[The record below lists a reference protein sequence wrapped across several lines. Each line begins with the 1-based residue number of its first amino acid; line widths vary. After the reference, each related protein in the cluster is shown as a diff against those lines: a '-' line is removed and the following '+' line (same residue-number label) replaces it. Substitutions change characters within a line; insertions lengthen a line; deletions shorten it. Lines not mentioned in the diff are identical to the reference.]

1 MSKKL
6 DYTKYSKEPIVAKE
20 PVESVETVEAEIQ
33 AVEPVIE
40 EPIVE
45 EPVVESVEPVVEP
58 VIEEPVVEPVIDEP
72 EPIIGVVTDCL
83 KLNVREFATKNA
95 DILGVIDAATELVII
110 EEESTKDFYKI
121 CTSTGLEGYCMKKFI
136 SIMP

>member
-20 PVESVETVEAEIQ
+20 PVESVETVVEEIQ
-33 AVEPVIE
+33 AVEPVV
-40 EPIVE
+40 EPAIE
-45 EPVVESVEPVVEP
+45 EPVVEEP
-58 VIEEPVVEPVIDEP
+58 VIEEPVIEESVIDEP

-95 DILGVIDAATELVII
+95 DILGVINAATELVII